1 MAYQYTP
8 GDQAVGLTT
17 YHADGSQTT
26 VTTFYRPQNGNY
38 VKLPDTQTSEGPPIS
53 FTQFRDQAKASLD
66 IGEIVSS
73 FPVWRDNDGHAI
85 IGTDFIEGLRC
96 AVASGQYTQAQ
107 AEQLLIN
114 NKCITTIT
122 GASYLSTAPDTIPLA
137 VGESFFIGQAVDAVE
152 LLRKTVGTIDDHE
165 LMATYS
171 NGGNMPWS
179 IPAGQTVQQ
188 AAQADWNGTVPT
200 VYTPGTGAI
209 DTAAG
214 IKLANTITQG
224 VTGATQTT
232 LIDNKWLTHAHVD
245 SAEQVYLAYFG
256 RPADVA
262 GIRTTEDQITAANG
276 DKAAITSMFAN
287 SSESAAFYAGKTT
300 EQKVE
305 TVYNQ
310 LFNRA
315 AEKAGLDYWVHQLDL
330 GLMNQVNMCIKI
342 LDGAQNSDKTI
353 VNNRVDVAKYFTEKV
368 SATAYDGLTAASN
381 ARELLSSIGADAG
394 DVTKAKAVIDSTG
407 YNTDLKSGDVTDD
420 ITLVGLTISPY
431 FHG

>member
-1 MAYQYTP
+1 MAYQYAA
-8 GDQAVGLTT
+8 GDQAIFLTT

-38 VKLPDTQTSEGPPIS
+38 VKIDTTTSESPPLT
-53 FTQFRDQAKASLD
+53 FTKYRDQAKSSLD
-66 IGEIVSS
+66 SGQIVSK
-73 FPVWRDNDGHAI
+73 FPIWRDAAGRTDV
-85 IGTDFIEGLRC
+85 GTDFIEGLRC

-114 NKCITTIT
+114 NKCMSIIT
-122 GASYLSTAPDTIPLA
+122 GGSYLSTAPDTIPLA
-137 VGESFFIGQAVDAVE
+137 VGESFFSGQSVDAVE
-152 LLRKTVGTIDDHE
+152 LLRKTAGHIDDHE

-179 IPAGQTVQQ
+179 IPAGQTAQQ

-200 VYTPGTGAI
+200 VYTAGTGVV

-214 IKLANTITQG
+214 IKIANTITQG

-232 LIDNKWLTHAHVD
+232 LIDNKWLTHTHVD

-256 RPADVA
+256 RPADIA
-262 GIRTTEDQITAANG
+262 GIRTTEDQITAAGG

-300 EQKVE
+300 EQKVD

-315 AEKAGLDYWVHQLDL
+315 AEKAGLDYWVNQLNL
-330 GLMNQVNMCIKI
+330 GLINQVNMCIKI

-353 VNNRVDVAKYFTEKV
+353 VNNRVTVAKYFTERI
-368 SATAYDGLTAASN
+368 SSSAYDGLNAASGG
-381 ARELLSSIGADAG
+381 RELLSSVGADAG
-394 DVTKAKAVIDSTG
+394 DVTKAKAVIDSAG
-407 YNTDLKSGDVTDD
+407 YSADLKSGDVTDD
-420 ITLVGLTISPY
+420 ITLVGLSISPY